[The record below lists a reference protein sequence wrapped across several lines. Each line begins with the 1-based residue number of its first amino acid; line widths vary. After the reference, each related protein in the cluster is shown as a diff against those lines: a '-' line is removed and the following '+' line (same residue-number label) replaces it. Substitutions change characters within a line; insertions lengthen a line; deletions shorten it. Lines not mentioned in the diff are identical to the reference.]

1 MENTFVHMVG
11 QMEWVIS
18 KGNEAK
24 SKMKISYARV
34 MIRTRVVVICSP
46 MLYQLDHKGD
56 EDNNYM
62 FVVLL
67 IHTLTQVYKLLVMST
82 IWPGIF
88 FLWPLGW

>member
-11 QMEWVIS
+11 QMEWVVS

-46 MLYQLDHKGD
+46 MRYQLDHKGD
-56 EDNNYM
+56 EDNNDV

-67 IHTLTQVYKLLVMST
+67 IHTLTQYKYIIINSS
-82 IWPGIF
+82 
-88 FLWPLGW
+88 